1 VLKPFIA
8 CALLISSGWAIAAEP
23 PLTAARYAQQ
33 LGVGMDV
40 DWARTERGI
49 REFDPLV
56 VRDFRAKGITH
67 VRIASPMSRRKRGS
81 STCASWWKPAS
92 SMA

>member
-1 VLKPFIA
+1 MLKPLA
-8 CALLISSGWAIAAEP
+8 SLLMLASATVYAAQP
-23 PLTAARYAQQ
+23 PLTAAHYAQQ

-56 VRDFRAKGITH
+56 VRDFRAKG
-67 VRIASPMSRRKRGS
+67 SPMCVFAWPENPLRPGLFI
-81 STCASWWKPAS
+81 CESWWKPANT
-92 SMA
+92 MA

>member
-1 VLKPFIA
+1 MLKPLIVTVL
-8 CALLISSGWAIAAEP
+8 ALASGWACAAEP
-23 PLTAARYAQQ
+23 PLTAAHYAQM

-56 VRDFRAKGITH
+56 VRDFGRKAYIMSVFGWRAN
-67 VRIASPMSRRKRGS
+67 RRKRG
-81 STCASWWKPAS
+81 
-92 SMA
+92 